1 MAIPGFQDI
10 MLPLLQSMSS
20 GTERTNSELISIL
33 GKKMGLSREDMEQ
46 LLPSGTQATFANRVG
61 WALTY
66 LKKAG
71 LIESTRRAHV
81 VITDSGKMLLQEVPP
96 RLDVKFL
103 RKYEG
108 IVEFLGTSAP
118 KVSVSSQEDSESE
131 ETPEEAIEKAYL
143 LLRRKLEAELIT
155 KVKACTPG
163 YFEKIVVKLL
173 VDMGYGGSLVDAGK
187 AVGRSGDEGIDGII
201 KEDKLGLDVIYIQAK
216 RWENVVGR
224 PEIQKFVGALAGQRA
239 SKGVFITTSSFTS
252 EATTY
257 ANGVQQKVILIDGK
271 QLAELMID
279 HGLGVSTSSSFEL
292 KKIDN
297 DFFEEE

>member
-10 MLPLLQSMSS
+10 MLPLLQSMADGIEHS
-20 GTERTNSELISIL
+20 NSELTATV
-33 GKKMGLSREDMEQ
+33 GKKMNLSNEDMEA
-46 LLPSGTQATFANRVG
+46 LLPSGAQTTFGNRVG

-71 LIESTRRAHV
+71 LIEATRRAHV
-81 VITDSGKMLLQEVPP
+81 AILDSGKKLLQDAPP
-96 RLDVKFL
+96 RIDVKFL
-103 RKYEG
+103 RRYEG
-108 IVEFLGTSAP
+108 IVEFLGTAAP
-118 KVSVSSQEDSESE
+118 KAAVSGNEEAESD
-131 ETPEEAIEKAYL
+131 ETPEEAIEKAYS
-143 LLRRKLEAELIT
+143 LLRRKLEAELIA
-155 KVKACTPG
+155 KVKTCTPS

-173 VDMGYGGSLVDAGK
+173 VDMGYGGSLADAGK
-187 AVGRSGDEGIDGII
+187 AVGKSGDEGIDGII

-216 RWENVVGR
+216 RWEGVVGR

-239 SKGVFITTSSFTS
+239 NKGVFITTSSFS
-252 EATTY
+252 NDATAY

-271 QLAELMID
+271 QLAVLMID
-279 HGLGVSTSSSFEL
+279 HGLGVSTGSKFEL